1 MTCRDHSEAGLVMEF
16 SIDATTRRQ
25 ILLGGIVLAGALA
38 GSPVAY
44 AVTRR
49 ERDAEAQ
56 ITSLVENILQVIGG
70 HAGDAGQERR
80 LMAAIESQT
89 DLSLL
94 ARMTMGRY
102 WRRASVRQRELFV
115 DVFRRYLLR
124 SFTSRLRRYAG
135 TDLGAARDRFRIT
148 ATKNV
153 GKNDVMVRSRI
164 QPPSGA
170 PLEVD
175 WRLRSRN
182 GELYIIDLIVEGVSL
197 LITQR
202 SEFGSVL
209 ERIGIDGL
217 IGELRTRVS
226 RMI

>member
-1 MTCRDHSEAGLVMEF
+1 MEF
-16 SIDATTRRQ
+16 SIN
-25 ILLGGIVLAGALA
+25 
-38 GSPVAY
+38 

-49 ERDAEAQ
+49 QLFQGAIAALGILVPGHVGLAAGKEEQEAHALV
-56 ITSLVENILQVIGG
+56 TRLVEHILQVISSDQ
-70 HAGDAGQERR
+70 GDSGRERR

-102 WRRASVRQRELFV
+102 WRQATVRQQDAFV
-115 DVFRRYLLR
+115 DVFRRYLLQ

-135 TDLGAARDRFRIT
+135 SDLGSVRERFAIT
-148 ATKNV
+148 ATQPA
-153 GKNDVMVRSRI
+153 GKGDVVVRSRI
-164 QPPSGA
+164 HPPAGV

-175 WRLRSRN
+175 WRLRSRD
-182 GELYIIDLIVEGVSL
+182 GRLFIIDLVVEGVSL

-209 ERIGIDGL
+209 ERVGIDGL
-217 IGELRTRVS
+217 IGELQSRVAP
-226 RMI
+226 MT